1 MATELTGKG
10 CGSWWVFSPWRSCTA
25 ESHKDVLYLT
35 PHGLPVLPVPATVLL
50 GEEQTPT
57 PSPSVLSVMGFRSLV
72 R

>member
-1 MATELTGKG
+1 MVAGG
-10 CGSWWVFSPWRSCTA
+10 FFAPWRSCTA

-35 PHGLPVLPVPATVLL
+35 PHGLSVLPVPATALL